1 MDESAKGAASVIR
14 TRTQL
19 NTARSALV
27 ASYRA
32 RMTTD
37 AKISVREVLHQ
48 VGRFLILVDIPF
60 PTTRED
66 ASANVQRVA
75 EDEG

>member
-1 MDESAKGAASVIR
+1 
-14 TRTQL
+14 
-19 NTARSALV
+19 
-27 ASYRA
+27 
-32 RMTTD
+32 MTTD